1 MIPQCARIICGVPLV
16 NILDRRSPSG
26 WRSSEKAGRQIL
38 DMKNVSPNPPKQAN
52 RSMRASA
59 TNRPPRK
66 LADKA
71 ERESSHINKTFGEIV
86 RHLRHKAGMTIEEL
100 AMASKVSRAM
110 LSSVER
116 GEKSPTLSVL
126 SGIASGLN
134 VTLSR
139 LMDEGTSSSV
149 ASVIRHH
156 QRLIFRDPESGIE
169 RHLLSPTHLET
180 GIELVEHVLP
190 SGQKFDGTLRRG
202 MTTDKYVVV
211 LEGALTVEIEGTSH
225 DLVAE
230 DSMYFRINSDYCFA
244 NNSRSPCRYYLF
256 IVHRRQ

>member
-1 MIPQCARIICGVPLV
+1 VNPQCARIYCVVPPTKFT
-16 NILDRRSPSG
+16 SSSEPSG
-26 WRSSEKAGRQIL
+26 LRSSDKAGRPNL
-38 DMKNVSPNPPKQAN
+38 DTRSISPSLRRKRKTP
-52 RSMRASA
+52 MRESA

-86 RHLRHKAGMTIEEL
+86 RQLRHKAGMTIEEL

-126 SGIASGLN
+126 TGIASGLN

-139 LMDEGTSSSV
+139 LMEEGTSSSV
-149 ASVIRHH
+149 ASIIRRH

-169 RHLLSPTHLET
+169 RHLLSPASLET
-180 GIELVEHVLP
+180 GLELGEHVLP
-190 SGQKFDGTLRRG
+190 SGRKFEGTPRRG

-211 LEGALTVEIEGTSH
+211 LEGSLTVEIEGAAH
-225 DLVAE
+225 DLIAE
-230 DSMYFRINSDYCFA
+230 DSMYFRISGDYCFV
-244 NNSRSPCRYYLF
+244 NNGPSPCRYYLF

>member
-1 MIPQCARIICGVPLV
+1 
-16 NILDRRSPSG
+16 
-26 WRSSEKAGRQIL
+26 
-38 DMKNVSPNPPKQAN
+38 
-52 RSMRASA
+52 MRGSV
-59 TNRPPRK
+59 TNQPPRK
-66 LADKA
+66 LAGKA
-71 ERESSHINKTFGEIV
+71 ERESNHINKTFGEIV
-86 RHLRHKAGMTIEEL
+86 RQLRHKAGMTIEEL

-126 SGIASGLN
+126 TGIASGLN

-139 LMDEGTSSSV
+139 LMEEGTSSSA
-149 ASVIRHH
+149 ASVIRGH

-169 RHLLSPTHLET
+169 RHLLSPTNLET

-190 SGQKFDGTLRRG
+190 SGRKFEGTPRHG

-211 LEGALTVEIEGTSH
+211 LEGTLTVEIEGVSH

-230 DSMYFRINSDYCFA
+230 DSMYFRISGDYCFV
-244 NNSRSPCRYYLF
+244 NNGRSPCRYYLF

>member
-1 MIPQCARIICGVPLV
+1 
-16 NILDRRSPSG
+16 
-26 WRSSEKAGRQIL
+26 
-38 DMKNVSPNPPKQAN
+38 
-52 RSMRASA
+52 MRANA
-59 TNRPPRK
+59 TKGLTRK

-71 ERESSHINKTFGEIV
+71 ERGSSHINKTFGEIV
-86 RHLRHKAGMTIEEL
+86 RQLRHKAGMTIEEL

-126 SGIASGLN
+126 TGIASGLN

-139 LMDEGTSSSV
+139 LMEEGTSSSV
-149 ASVIRHH
+149 ASVIRRH

-190 SGQKFDGTLRRG
+190 SGQKFHGTPRRG

-211 LEGALTVEIEGTSH
+211 LEGALTVEIEGASYELIT
-225 DLVAE
+225 E
-230 DSMYFRINSDYCFA
+230 DSMYFRISEHYCFV
-244 NNSRSPCRYYLF
+244 NKSGSSCRYYLF